1 MIPRED
7 GFDITVA
14 SEVMAILCLSED
26 IKDLKRRLGKIII
39 GYNDK
44 NEPVHAKEL
53 KAEGAMAVLLKDA
66 MNPNLVQ
73 TLEHTPAFIHGG
85 PFANIAHGCNSIRA
99 TRLALKLGDYV
110 ITEAG
115 FGADLGAEKFIDIKC
130 RKTGI
135 SPDAVVCVATLKA
148 LKYHGGVSKSE
159 VKEPN
164 IKALEKG
171 IHNLLRHVD
180 NLKNKFNTNVI
191 VAINKYIDDSEE
203 EIELLKNMLQKYDVQ
218 LSLAEVWAKGGEG
231 AIDLANKIVELAEN
245 KKELKYSYELN
256 ETIKNKIKAV
266 AQKIYGAKDVV
277 YSDKAEE
284 EIEKIEKMNFA
295 EEYPVC
301 IAKTQYSFSDNSKNL
316 LCEDD
321 FDIHINSV
329 NLKNGA
335 EFIVV
340 KAGKIMTMPGLP
352 KKPAA
357 ENIDIDEKGQIT
369 GIF

>member
-1 MIPRED
+1 
-7 GFDITVA
+7 
-14 SEVMAILCLSED
+14 
-26 IKDLKRRLGKIII
+26 
-39 GYNDK
+39 
-44 NEPVHAKEL
+44 
-53 KAEGAMAVLLKDA
+53 
-66 MNPNLVQ
+66 
-73 TLEHTPAFIHGG
+73 
-85 PFANIAHGCNSIRA
+85 
-99 TRLALKLGDYV
+99 
-110 ITEAG
+110 
-115 FGADLGAEKFIDIKC
+115 
-130 RKTGI
+130 
-135 SPDAVVCVATLKA
+135 
-148 LKYHGGVSKSE
+148 
-159 VKEPN
+159 
-164 IKALEKG
+164 
-171 IHNLLRHVD
+171 
-180 NLKNKFNTNVI
+180 
-191 VAINKYIDDSEE
+191 
-203 EIELLKNMLQKYDVQ
+203 MLQKYDVQ